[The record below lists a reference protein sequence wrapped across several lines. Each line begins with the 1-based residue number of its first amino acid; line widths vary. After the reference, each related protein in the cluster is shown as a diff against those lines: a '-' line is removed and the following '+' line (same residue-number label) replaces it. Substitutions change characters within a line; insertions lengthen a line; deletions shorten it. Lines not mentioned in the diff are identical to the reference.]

1 MVAYLS
7 HQQLSLY
14 SYLFLLSLIIP
25 SQNVLGSRNNDGEEG
40 ISYVTLGD
48 GVVCADVFD
57 NNQCLFMQK
66 AINVVIDKYESRI
79 QDAENKIS
87 EMRENVQDAENKIIE
102 MRENEKRLTEIYESR
117 IKDAEKTI
125 RQNRNQIE
133 NIQIEV
139 FQNIEEISSKFQD
152 RFDLK
157 HVEMDRKYKRLQK
170 IILERSSK
178 ENEGRNITSHFR
190 NDTDP
195 PISHSG
201 NFHTFSQ
208 GGDVNR
214 FNGVNR
220 KHNQGD
226 DIWKNEDVMK
236 KENVGNLTKVCL

>member
-1 MVAYLS
+1 MVADLS

-79 QDAENKIS
+79 QEAENKIS
-87 EMRENVQDAENKIIE
+87 EMREN
-102 MRENEKRLTEIYESR
+102 EKRLTDIYESR

-125 RQNRNQIE
+125 RQNRNQIK
-133 NIQIEV
+133 NIQTEA

-152 RFDLK
+152 RFELK
-157 HVEMDRKYKRLQK
+157 HIEMDRKYKRLQK
-170 IILERSSK
+170 TILERTSK
-178 ENEGRNITSHFR
+178 ENEGRNIASHFR

-195 PISHSG
+195 SISHSA

-214 FNGVNR
+214 FNGINR
-220 KHNQGD
+220 KQNHGD
-226 DIWKNEDVMK
+226 DIWKNEDLME

>member
-1 MVAYLS
+1 
-7 HQQLSLY
+7 
-14 SYLFLLSLIIP
+14 
-25 SQNVLGSRNNDGEEG
+25 
-40 ISYVTLGD
+40 
-48 GVVCADVFD
+48 
-57 NNQCLFMQK
+57 
-66 AINVVIDKYESRI
+66 
-79 QDAENKIS
+79 
-87 EMRENVQDAENKIIE
+87 

-226 DIWKNEDVMK
+226 DIWKTENVMK

>member
-1 MVAYLS
+1 M
-7 HQQLSLY
+7 
-14 SYLFLLSLIIP
+14 
-25 SQNVLGSRNNDGEEG
+25 GSRNNDGEEG

-79 QDAENKIS
+79 QDAENKMS
-87 EMRENVQDAENKIIE
+87 EMR
-102 MRENEKRLTEIYESR
+102 
-117 IKDAEKTI
+117 
-125 RQNRNQIE
+125 NQIK
-133 NIQIEV
+133 NIQTEA

-152 RFDLK
+152 RFELK
-157 HVEMDRKYKRLQK
+157 HIEMDRKYKRLQK
-170 IILERSSK
+170 LILERSSK
-178 ENEGRNITSHFR
+178 ENEGRNIASHFR
-190 NDTDP
+190 NFTDP
-195 PISHSG
+195 PISHSA

-220 KHNQGD
+220 KQYHGD
-226 DIWKNEDVMK
+226 DIWKNEELIE

>member
-1 MVAYLS
+1 MVADLS

-25 SQNVLGSRNNDGEEG
+25 SQNVLGSRNNDGEDG

-79 QDAENKIS
+79 QEAENKIS
-87 EMRENVQDAENKIIE
+87 EMREN
-102 MRENEKRLTEIYESR
+102 EKRLTDIYESR

-125 RQNRNQIE
+125 RQNRNQIK
-133 NIQIEV
+133 NIQTEA

-152 RFDLK
+152 RFELK
-157 HVEMDRKYKRLQK
+157 HIEMDRKYKRLQK
-170 IILERSSK
+170 IVLESSNK
-178 ENEGRNITSHFR
+178 ENEGRNIASHFR

-195 PISHSG
+195 SISHSA

-214 FNGVNR
+214 FNGINR
-220 KHNQGD
+220 KQNHGD
-226 DIWKNEDVMK
+226 DIWKNEDLME
-236 KENVGNLTKVCL
+236 KENVGNITKVCL

>member
-87 EMRENVQDAENKIIE
+87 EMREN
-102 MRENEKRLTEIYESR
+102 EKRLTE
-117 IKDAEKTI
+117 TI

-133 NIQIEV
+133 NIQIEA
-139 FQNIEEISSKFQD
+139 FQNIEEISSKFED
-152 RFDLK
+152 RFELK
-157 HVEMDRKYKRLQK
+157 HTEMDRKYKRLQK

-195 PISHSG
+195 PISHSA

-226 DIWKNEDVMK
+226 DIWKNEDVMR

>member
-1 MVAYLS
+1 MVADLS

-87 EMRENVQDAENKIIE
+87 EMREN
-102 MRENEKRLTEIYESR
+102 EKRLTE
-117 IKDAEKTI
+117 TI

-170 IILERSSK
+170 IILEKSSK

-195 PISHSG
+195 PISHSA

-226 DIWKNEDVMK
+226 DIWKNEDVIK

>member
-1 MVAYLS
+1 MVADLS

-87 EMRENVQDAENKIIE
+87 EMREN
-102 MRENEKRLTEIYESR
+102 EKRLTE
-117 IKDAEKTI
+117 TI

-170 IILERSSK
+170 IILDRSSK
-178 ENEGRNITSHFR
+178 ENEGRNLTSHFR

-195 PISHSG
+195 PISHSA

-226 DIWKNEDVMK
+226 DIWKNEDVIK